1 LPCSAAKGKSILKKK
16 IATNSWISFKKDLR
30 IMSKKLPVFTLGVEE
45 EYQIIDPKTRDLRS
59 HLSKI
64 VDGAK
69 IILNEQVKSEMHQS
83 VVEVGTN
90 ICKNVK
96 EAKAEIR
103 FLRAKIVELAHKQ
116 KLVVGGAGTHPFSRW
131 QDQPITDDPRYHHI
145 VNELQDAARS
155 NLIFGMHCHVG
166 IENREI
172 GLQLMNQATYFLPHI
187 FALSTNSPFWEGRNT
202 GYKSFRTKVFDKFP
216 RTGLPEYFD
225 SVQAYDNYL
234 ETLVKTK
241 CIDNPKKIWWDLR
254 LHPFYDTIEFRITDM
269 SLTTD
274 EAICIVAIIQAIV
287 AKLYKLTIANTSFNI
302 YRIALIK
309 ENKFRAARYGIDNH
323 MIDFGLQKE
332 VETKC
337 LIMELL
343 EFIDDVVDELGSR
356 DEINY
361 VHTILKEGTGADK
374 QLQVFEQ
381 TQDLTKVV
389 DMITSEFTRGL

>member
-1 LPCSAAKGKSILKKK
+1 MTMKKE
-16 IATNSWISFKKDLR
+16 
-30 IMSKKLPVFTLGVEE
+30 LPVFTLGVEE
-45 EYQIIDPKTRDLRS
+45 EYLIIDPETRDLRS
-59 HLSKI
+59 HMSKI

-69 IILNEQVKSEMHQS
+69 IILQEQVKAEMHQS

-96 EAKAEIR
+96 EAREEIT
-103 FLRAKIVELAHKQ
+103 FLRKKIVELAANQ
-116 KLVVGGAGTHPFSRW
+116 GLVVGAAGTHPFSKW
-131 QDQPITDDPRYHHI
+131 QDQPITDDPRYHMI

-166 IENREI
+166 IESREV
-172 GLQLMNQATYFLPHI
+172 GLQLINQACYFLPHI
-187 FALSTNSPFWEGRNT
+187 FSLSTNSPFWEGRNT

-225 SVQAYDNYL
+225 SVQSYDNFL
-234 ETLVKTK
+234 ETLVKTN

-254 LHPFYDTIEFRITDM
+254 LHPFYNTIEFRICDM
-269 SLTTD
+269 SLTVD
-274 EAICIVAIIQAIV
+274 ETICIVAIIQAIV
-287 AKLYKLTIANTSFNI
+287 AKLYKLNTANTSFNV
-302 YRIALIK
+302 YRLALIK
-309 ENKFRAARYGIDNH
+309 ENKFRAARYGVQGN

-332 VETKC
+332 VPTKE
-337 LIMELL
+337 LILELL

-361 VHTILKEGTGADK
+361 VHTILREGTGAAK
-374 QLQVFEQ
+374 QLAIYEQ

-389 DMITSEFTRGL
+389 DFITSEFTKGI

>member
-1 LPCSAAKGKSILKKK
+1 MKKE
-16 IATNSWISFKKDLR
+16 
-30 IMSKKLPVFTLGVEE
+30 LPVFTLGVEE
-45 EYQIIDPKTRDLRS
+45 EYLIIDPETRDLRS
-59 HLSKI
+59 HMSKI

-69 IILNEQVKSEMHQS
+69 IILQEQVKAEMHQS

-96 EAKAEIR
+96 EAREEIT
-103 FLRAKIVELAHKQ
+103 FLRKKIVELAANQ
-116 KLVVGGAGTHPFSRW
+116 GLVVGAAGTHPFSKW
-131 QDQPITDDPRYHHI
+131 QDQPITDDPRYHMI

-166 IENREI
+166 IESREV
-172 GLQLMNQATYFLPHI
+172 GLQLINQACYFLPHI
-187 FALSTNSPFWEGRNT
+187 FSLSTNSPFWEGRNT

-225 SVQAYDNYL
+225 SVQSYDNFL
-234 ETLVKTK
+234 ETLVKTN

-254 LHPFYDTIEFRITDM
+254 LHPFYNTIEFRICDM
-269 SLTTD
+269 SLTVD
-274 EAICIVAIIQAIV
+274 ETICIVAIIQAIV
-287 AKLYKLTIANTSFNI
+287 AKLYKLNTANTSFNV
-302 YRIALIK
+302 YRLALIK
-309 ENKFRAARYGIDNH
+309 ENKFRAARYGVQGN

-332 VETKC
+332 VPTKE
-337 LIMELL
+337 LILELL

-361 VHTILKEGTGADK
+361 VHTILREGTGAAK
-374 QLQVFEQ
+374 QLAIFEQ

-389 DMITSEFTRGL
+389 DFITSEFTKGI

>member
-1 LPCSAAKGKSILKKK
+1 MKKS
-16 IATNSWISFKKDLR
+16 
-30 IMSKKLPVFTLGVEE
+30 PVFTLGVEE
-45 EYQIIDPKTRDLRS
+45 EYQIIDPETRDLRS

-69 IILNEQVKSEMHQS
+69 ITLHEQVKAEMHQS

-90 ICKNVK
+90 ICKSVK
-96 EAKAEIR
+96 EAETEIKL
-103 FLRAKIVELAHKQ
+103 LRSKIVELANKQ
-116 KLVVGGAGTHPFSRW
+116 NLLVGGAGTHPFSRW
-131 QDQPITDDPRYHHI
+131 QDQPITDDPRYQSI

-155 NLIFGMHCHVG
+155 NLIFGMHCHIG

-225 SVQAYDNYL
+225 SVASYDNFL
-234 ETLVKTK
+234 DTLVKTN

-254 LHPFYDTIEFRITDM
+254 LHPFYDTIEFRISDM
-269 SLTTD
+269 SLTVD
-274 EAICIVAIIQAIV
+274 ETMCIVAIIQAVV
-287 AKLYKLTIANTSFNI
+287 AKLYKLNQSNMSYNV

-309 ENKFRAARYGIDNH
+309 ENKFRAARYGIDGS

-332 VETKC
+332 VETKM
-337 LIMELL
+337 LILELL
-343 EFIDDVVDELGSR
+343 DFIEDVVDELDSR
-356 DEINY
+356 EQINY
-361 VHTILKEGTGADK
+361 VHQIMKNGTGADK
-374 QLQVFEQ
+374 QLNVYNS
-381 TQDLTKVV
+381 TQDLSKVV
-389 DMITSEFTRGL
+389 DFITTEFTKGL